1 MKENRGM
8 STKIVNIKEYSSKEV
23 GLLVQVVLTEL
34 MLIFAIINMISDAF
48 MPAFYAI
55 VTMIMFTMAYNN
67 VKIYDIYLCNS
78 RFICSYYNT
87 CGVCILMEL
96 KYSILFDYYGE
107 LFTDKQK
114 EYFTDY
120 YFNNLTLQEI
130 ADNNNVSRNAVH
142 KNIKDILQK
151 LDYYE
156 DKLNLYSNKLKIEK
170 LIENIDVDIKKRIEE
185 LI

>member
-1 MKENRGM
+1 M
-8 STKIVNIKEYSSKEV
+8 
-23 GLLVQVVLTEL
+23 
-34 MLIFAIINMISDAF
+34 D
-48 MPAFYAI
+48 
-55 VTMIMFTMAYNN
+55 
-67 VKIYDIYLCNS
+67 
-78 RFICSYYNT
+78 
-87 CGVCILMEL
+87 L

-142 KNIKDILQK
+142 KNIKDITHK

-156 DKLNLYSNKLKIEK
+156 SKLNLYSNKIKIEK
-170 LIENIDVDIKKRIEE
+170 LIEKIDVEIKEKIKE

>member
-1 MKENRGM
+1 MD
-8 STKIVNIKEYSSKEV
+8 VH
-23 GLLVQVVLTEL
+23 
-34 MLIFAIINMISDAF
+34 
-48 MPAFYAI
+48 YA
-55 VTMIMFTMAYNN
+55 
-67 VKIYDIYLCNS
+67 C
-78 RFICSYYNT
+78 
-87 CGVCILMEL
+87 
-96 KYSILFDYYGE
+96 LFDYYGE

-130 ADNNNVSRNAVH
+130 ADNNNVSKNAVH

-156 DKLNLYSNKLKIEK
+156 SKLNLYSNKKKIEK
-170 LIENIDVDIKKRIEE
+170 LIVDIDVNIKEQIEE

>member
-1 MKENRGM
+1 M
-8 STKIVNIKEYSSKEV
+8 
-23 GLLVQVVLTEL
+23 
-34 MLIFAIINMISDAF
+34 D
-48 MPAFYAI
+48 
-55 VTMIMFTMAYNN
+55 
-67 VKIYDIYLCNS
+67 
-78 RFICSYYNT
+78 
-87 CGVCILMEL
+87 L
-96 KYSILFDYYGE
+96 KYSYLFDYYGE

-142 KNIKDILQK
+142 KNIKEILAK

-156 DKLNLYSNKLKIEK
+156 EKLNLYSNKQKIEK
-170 LIENIDVDIKKRIEE
+170 ILEGVDVSIKEQIEE

>member
-1 MKENRGM
+1 M
-8 STKIVNIKEYSSKEV
+8 
-23 GLLVQVVLTEL
+23 
-34 MLIFAIINMISDAF
+34 D
-48 MPAFYAI
+48 
-55 VTMIMFTMAYNN
+55 
-67 VKIYDIYLCNS
+67 
-78 RFICSYYNT
+78 
-87 CGVCILMEL
+87 L
-96 KYSILFDYYGE
+96 KYSYLFDYYGE

-156 DKLNLYSNKLKIEK
+156 EKLNLYSNKQKIEK
-170 LIENIDVDIKKRIEE
+170 LIENIDVDIKEKIEE

>member
-1 MKENRGM
+1 M
-8 STKIVNIKEYSSKEV
+8 
-23 GLLVQVVLTEL
+23 
-34 MLIFAIINMISDAF
+34 D
-48 MPAFYAI
+48 
-55 VTMIMFTMAYNN
+55 
-67 VKIYDIYLCNS
+67 
-78 RFICSYYNT
+78 
-87 CGVCILMEL
+87 L
-96 KYSILFDYYGE
+96 KYSYLFDYYGE

-142 KNIKDILQK
+142 KNIKDILSK

-156 DKLNLYSNKLKIEK
+156 EKLNLYNNKQKIEK
-170 LIENIDVDIKKRIEE
+170 LIENIDVEIKEQIKE